1 VIAKTKACTVCLQNY
16 FVCVIA
22 NTAGYFMIAKKAW
35 TVSVCSYFVCVIT
48 NNAGNFMIAK
58 KA

>member
-22 NTAGYFMIAKKAW
+22 NTAGYFMIAKKKPGQCLFAAILC
-35 TVSVCSYFVCVIT
+35 VSLQTMLVIL
-48 NNAGNFMIAK
+48 
-58 KA
+58 